1 MEVRL
6 GKRYFGGF
14 EDAEMKTF
22 RRNTKIRFF
31 NEDIGFLTMCSVSQE
46 YGELYRTSDGGKS
59 FTKVNII
66 ETEGNKITVDY
77 GDIKEEILESEIF
90 DFYELPEER
99 NGKLYLKIT
108 QGSDGDYHGNEYR
121 EYYSEDMG
129 NTWKKER

>member
-46 YGELYRTSDGGKS
+46 DGELYRTSDGGKS

-66 ETEGNKITVDY
+66 ENIVVSFMAAFTRPY
-77 GDIKEEILESEIF
+77 FLA
-90 DFYELPEER
+90 P
-99 NGKLYLKIT
+99 
-108 QGSDGDYHGNEYR
+108 
-121 EYYSEDMG
+121 
-129 NTWKKER
+129 